1 MKKIQI
7 IASLCLVGSA
17 SLPAFLPAQAREK
30 PSTQAADLLAQ
41 KTEAAASPIKITGV
55 RLNPTDAGI
64 EVILQT
70 AQGETLQPEPR
81 GNSNTT
87 FFSEVPNA
95 VLALPE
101 GDEFRAENPAKGIQS
116 LTVKQLDTNVVQVQA
131 VGEAELPTVIVK
143 TEQSPVADEP
153 ETGEEEVVVTGSQ
166 QRGYRVPN
174 SSTATGTDTPILE
187 TPFSVQ
193 VVPKEVIR
201 DQRATSIE
209 EALQNVSGINYSGSD
224 GGRTTN
230 IGIRGFG
237 NGDVS
242 TPILRDG
249 FRQYGTFQGI
259 PEIANLEQ
267 IEILKGPSS
276 ILYGQIEPGGILNLV
291 LKKPLPDPFY
301 ELELQVGSRNQV
313 QPRIDFNGPLTADGK
328 VLARLSAL
336 YKHEDSFRG
345 FNTPTN
351 RFAIAPSLTWKIS
364 DRTKVDFSLEYI
376 RNSGPADFGITRFG
390 TGVAP
395 IPRNRTINN
404 PDDSITSNFLSL
416 GYTFEHEFNDNWKI
430 RNGFRYLRYD
440 YDYSVL
446 ALPFIV
452 NDAEVTRFY
461 ADQDGVANSYSLYTN
476 VVGKFSTGS
485 IKHTLTA
492 GVDLNRTDNRILTL
506 FDIANPSTINIF
518 DPDYNLVPKP
528 LRADLPPFA
537 DTNTISKRLGVY
549 IQDQVQLL
557 DNLIFVAGVRY
568 DTITQKTTNIQT
580 DFIDGGESTQ
590 ADSAFTPRFGLI
602 YRPIEQVAL
611 FANYSQSFNPS
622 TSTSFSGTPLGVE
635 RGEGF
640 EFGVKTE
647 LLDKKLLATLS
658 YFNITKNNVAT
669 SDPDFPLFSIPI
681 GQQRSQGIELDV
693 SGEILPGWKVIGSYA
708 YIDAKVTK
716 DTDPTNIGKQLS
728 GVAEHSMSLWT
739 TYEIQK
745 GALKGLGFGAGLNY
759 AGDRFGDVANT
770 FKIGDYLIGN
780 AAIFYTRDRYRF
792 ALNFKNLTNAN
803 YIKGSTGNE
812 GGIEPGEPFTVIG
825 SFSVKF

>member
-1 MKKIQI
+1 VKNFQI
-7 IASLCLVGSA
+7 FCFLCLVGSA
-17 SLPAFLPAQAREK
+17 SLLTFQSAQATEK

-41 KTEAAASPIKITGV
+41 TTELASPIKVTGV
-55 RLNPTDAGI
+55 RINPTATGI

-70 AQGETLQPEPR
+70 DQGKTIQPEIR
-81 GNSNTT
+81 SGSNTT
-87 FFSEVPNA
+87 FLAEIPNA
-95 VLALPE
+95 VLALP
-101 GDEFRAENPAKGIQS
+101 GSSEFRAENPSKGIQS
-116 LTVKQLDTNVVQVQA
+116 VTVTQLEGNVILVQA
-131 VGEAELPTVIVK
+131 VGDAAVPIVMVK
-143 TEQSPVADEP
+143 TEPNLTAEEP
-153 ETGEEEVVVTGSQ
+153 DTGEEEVVVTGDRAPS
-166 QRGYRVPN
+166 YRVPN

-201 DQRATSIE
+201 DQQATSVE
-209 EALQNVSGINYSGSD
+209 EALQNVSGITYSGSD
-224 GGRTTN
+224 GGRDTN

-237 NGDVS
+237 TGDVS
-242 TPILRDG
+242 IPLLRDG

-259 PEIANLEQ
+259 PEVANLEK
-267 IEILKGPSS
+267 IEVLKGPSS

-291 LKKPLPDPFY
+291 LKKPLPEPFY
-301 ELELQVGSRNQV
+301 ELELQAGSQNRV

-345 FNTPTN
+345 FDTPAD
-351 RFAIAPSLTWKIS
+351 RFSIAPSLTWKIS
-364 DRTKVDFSLEYI
+364 DRTKVDFSLEYV
-376 RNSGPADFGITRFG
+376 RDSEPADFGITRFG

-395 IPRNRTINN
+395 IPRNRPINN
-404 PDDSITSNFLSL
+404 PDDSVTANFLSL

-430 RNGFRYLRYD
+430 RNGFRYLRYT

-461 ADQDGVANSYSLYTN
+461 ADQDGEANSYSLYTN
-476 VVGKFSTGS
+476 IIGKFSTGS

-492 GVDLNRTDNRILTL
+492 GIDLNRTDDRILTL

-537 DTNTISKRLGVY
+537 DTKVISKRLGVY
-549 IQDQVQLL
+549 IQDQVRLL
-557 DNLIFVAGVRY
+557 DNLILVAGVRY
-568 DTITQKTTNIQT
+568 DTITQKTSNIQT
-580 DFIDGGESTQ
+580 DFVAGGETTQ
-590 ADSAFTPRFGLI
+590 ADSAFTPRLGLI
-602 YRPIEQVAL
+602 YQPIKEVSL

-622 TSTSFSGTPLGVE
+622 TRTTFLGTPLGAE

-647 LLDKKLLATLS
+647 LLNQKLLATLS
-658 YFNITKNNVAT
+658 YFNITKNNVAA
-669 SDPDFPLFSIPI
+669 SDPNFPLFSIPV

-693 SGEILPGWKVIGSYA
+693 AGEILPGWKIIGSYA
-708 YIDAKVTK
+708 YTDAKVSK
-716 DTDPTNIGKQLS
+716 DTNLDNIGKRLS

-745 GALKGLGFGAGLNY
+745 GTLKGLGFGAGLNY
-759 AGDRFGDVANT
+759 VGNRFGDVANT
-770 FKIGDYLIGN
+770 FEIGDYLIGN

-792 ALNFKNLTNAN
+792 ALNFKNIANAN

-812 GGIEPGEPFTVIG
+812 GGIDPGEPFTVIG

>member
-1 MKKIQI
+1 MKKAQI
-7 IASLCLVGSA
+7 FGALCITATASILV
-17 SLPAFLPAQAREK
+17 PQPTQATET
-30 PSTQAADLLAQ
+30 PSTQVVDLLAQ
-41 KTEAAASPIKITGV
+41 GAKPTRPINITGV
-55 RLNPTDAGI
+55 RLNPTEAGV
-64 EVILQT
+64 EVILQM
-70 AQGETLQPEPR
+70 AQGETLQPEAR
-81 GNSNTT
+81 TSTSTT
-87 FFSEVPNA
+87 FFSEIPNA
-95 VLALPE
+95 TLSLPN
-101 GDEFRAENPAKGIQS
+101 GQGFRAENPAPGIKS
-116 LTVKQLDTNVVQVQA
+116 VTVNQLEGSVIQIQA
-131 VGEAELPTVIVK
+131 VGETTLPIMSIK
-143 TEQSPVADEP
+143 SEQSATVADAAE
-153 ETGEEEVVVTGSQ
+153 GEEEVVVTGSQ
-166 QRGYRVPN
+166 QRGYRVPS

-193 VVPKEVIR
+193 VIPKEVIR
-201 DQRATSIE
+201 DQQAISVE
-209 EALQNVSGINYSGSD
+209 EALQNVSGISYGGSD
-224 GGRTTN
+224 GGRDTN

-237 NGDVS
+237 TGFS
-242 TPILRDG
+242 GLPLLRDG
-249 FRQYGTFQGI
+249 FRQYGSFQGI
-259 PEIANLEQ
+259 PEVANLEQ
-267 IEILKGPSS
+267 IEVLKGPSS

-291 LKKPLPDPFY
+291 LKKPLPEPFY
-301 ELELQVGSRNQV
+301 ELELQAGNRDRV
-313 QPRIDFNGPLTADGK
+313 QPRIDFNGPLTADGT

-336 YKHEDSFRG
+336 YKHEDNFRG
-345 FNTPTN
+345 FDTPTD

-395 IPRNRTINN
+395 IPRNRPINN
-404 PDDSITSNFLSL
+404 PDDSLTTNFLSL

-430 RNGFRYLRYD
+430 RNGFRYLRYT
-440 YDYSVL
+440 YDYSVV

-452 NDAEVTRFY
+452 NGADVTRFY

-476 VVGKFSTGS
+476 VVGKFSTAS

-492 GVDLNRTDNRILTL
+492 GVDLNRTDDGVLTG
-506 FDIANPSTINIF
+506 FDIFNPSTINIF
-518 DPDYNLVPKP
+518 SPDYNLVPKP
-528 LRADLPPFA
+528 LRADLPPFQ
-537 DTNTISKRLGVY
+537 DTNVTSKRLGVY

-580 DFIDGGESTQ
+580 DFIAGGESTQ

-622 TSTSFSGTPLGVE
+622 TTTTSLGTPLGAE

-658 YFNITKNNVAT
+658 YFNITKNNVAVN
-669 SDPDFPLFSIPI
+669 DPDFPLFSIPV

-693 SGEILPGWKVIGSYA
+693 AGEILPGWKVIGSYA
-708 YIDAKVTK
+708 YTDAKVSR
-716 DTDPTNIGKQLS
+716 DTNPDNIGNRLG
-728 GVAEHSMSLWT
+728 GVAKHSMSLWT

-759 AGDRFGDVANT
+759 VGNRFGDLANT
-770 FKIGDYLIGN
+770 YEIGDYLIGN